1 MNQKRTNFIEDANK
15 TVADALRRIR
25 KVGDLANQDR
35 YSYTDSDVNEIV
47 AALNAEVARTS
58 SKFARGS
65 KVETKRFRL
74 SSTTSLTPVS
84 TQRPERWKLAYAELL
99 RRRVIAN
106 EKLRK
111 IRSKPFASDKAADY
125 LLKGIA
131 KALVLPYKPADVD
144 QAEWALADTRNIII
158 LDAKK
163 AAQTFKPSLEK
174 APQSM
179 IRGRLITIQTFAPEV
194 SAVQVFRAPKALP
207 LPRTV
212 DPRYAVVL
220 YRGNRPPRHGRRS

>member
-1 MNQKRTNFIEDANK
+1 VNQKRTNFIKDANR
-15 TVADALRRIR
+15 TVVDALRRIR
-25 KVGDLANQDR
+25 RVGDLANQDE
-35 YSYTDSDVNEIV
+35 YSYTDSDVDEII
-47 AALNAEVARTS
+47 AALNIEVAHTS
-58 SKFARGS
+58 SKFVRGS
-65 KVETKRFRL
+65 KVEAKRFRL
-74 SSTTSLTPVS
+74 SSTKSLTPVS
-84 TQRPERWKLAYAELL
+84 TQRPERWKLAFAELL
-99 RRRVIAN
+99 RRRVITN

-179 IRGRLITIQTFAPEV
+179 IRGRLIAIQTFAPKV
-194 SAVQVFRAPKALP
+194 SAVQVFRAPKVLP

-220 YRGNRPPRHGRRS
+220 YRGNRPPRPGSRS

>member
-1 MNQKRTNFIEDANK
+1 MNQKRANFIKDANR

-25 KVGDLANQDR
+25 KVGDLASQDQ
-35 YSYTDSDVNEIV
+35 YSYTDSDVDEIV
-47 AALNAEVARTS
+47 AALNTEVAHTS
-58 SKFARGS
+58 SRFVRGS
-65 KVETKRFRL
+65 KMEAKSFRL
-74 SSTTSLTPVS
+74 SSTKSLTPES
-84 TQRPERWKLAYAELL
+84 TQRPERSNLAYAELL

-125 LLKGIA
+125 LLRGIA

-158 LDAKK
+158 LAAKK

-179 IRGRLITIQTFAPEV
+179 IRGRLIAIQTFAPEV

-207 LPRTV
+207 LPRSV
-212 DPRYAVVL
+212 EPRYAVVL
-220 YRGNRPPRHGRRS
+220 YRGNRPPPPGKRS

>member
-1 MNQKRTNFIEDANK
+1 MNQKRTNFIKDANR

-25 KVGDLANQDR
+25 KVGDLASQNQ
-35 YSYTDSDVNEIV
+35 YSYTDSDVDEIV
-47 AALNAEVARTS
+47 AALNTEVAHTS
-58 SKFARGS
+58 SKFVRGS
-65 KVETKRFRL
+65 KVEEKRFRL
-74 SSTTSLTPVS
+74 SSTKPLTPVS

-125 LLKGIA
+125 LLRGIA
-131 KALVLPYKPADVD
+131 KALVLPHKPADVH

-194 SAVQVFRAPKALP
+194 SAVQGFRAPKALP
-207 LPRTV
+207 LPHTV

-220 YRGNRPPRHGRRS
+220 YKGNRPPRTGSRS